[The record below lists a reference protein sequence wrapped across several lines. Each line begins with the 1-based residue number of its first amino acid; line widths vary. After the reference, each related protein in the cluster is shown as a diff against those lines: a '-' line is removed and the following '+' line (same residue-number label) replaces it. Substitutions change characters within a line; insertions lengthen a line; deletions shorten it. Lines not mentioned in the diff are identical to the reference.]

1 MAEPRYVEVPT
12 RSVTALGR
20 FIGARRLAEL
30 EVKAAATVR
39 SAGPAT
45 VWNVSST
52 QYGGGVAEMLRLL
65 VGYAEALGVDA
76 RWVVVD
82 GDPEFFAITK
92 RVHNRLHGVAGDG
105 GALGPAEAAHY
116 SAVLRANVDA
126 LNGRIRP
133 DDVVFLHDPQT
144 AGLASHLLRHGV
156 RVAWRCHIGA
166 DHVNA
171 FTEEAWSFLKP
182 HLDKCHTFVFSHAAF
197 VPPMLAGADVWIISP
212 SIDPTSPK
220 NAPLSRTRATALLAR
235 IGLLEGPATSG
246 PSAILGGAGP
256 FPSEDPLVVQV
267 SRWDRLKDMRG
278 VMEGF
283 AARVVGSSQ
292 ARLALVGPEVDGV
305 SDDPEGVDVLGE
317 CLDTWASL
325 PLAARDAIRLVV
337 LPMNDVVANAHLV
350 NAVQRHASVV
360 TQKSLQEGFGLTVTE
375 AMWKSRP
382 VVASAVGGI
391 IGQVPPGTGIL
402 IEDPSDLDAFG
413 SSLVAL
419 LARPAEMAAMGRR
432 AHQHVRAHFLSDRHL
447 VDYARLLEHLTGG
460 WARCHR
466 RGWHPDD
473 DPPGDL
479 VGDGCG
485 RAHGAGRRPRARARE
500 RRAQATSSGSSTR
513 RASPVTSTLQPS
525 LITRRPGR
533 SRSSPAPC
541 SRAARPA
548 PRWC

>member
-1 MAEPRYVEVPT
+1 MGQHGPVAEPRYVEVPT
-12 RSVTALGR
+12 RSVTTLGR
-20 FIGARRLAEL
+20 FIGARRVAEL
-30 EVKAAATVR
+30 ETMAAATVR
-39 SAGPAT
+39 SAGSAT

-92 RVHNRLHGVAGDG
+92 RVHNWLHGAAGDG

-116 SAVLRANVDA
+116 SDVLRANVDA

-133 DDVVFLHDPQT
+133 GDVVFLHDPQT

-171 FTEEAWSFLKP
+171 FTEEGWNFLKP
-182 HLDKCHTFVFSHAAF
+182 HLDECHTFVFSHAAF
-197 VPPMLAGADVWIISP
+197 VPPMLAGADVWIILP

-220 NAPLSRTRATALLAR
+220 NAPLSRARATALLAR
-235 IGLLEGPATSG
+235 IGLLEGPSTRG
-246 PSAILGGAGP
+246 PSSVLGGAGP

-283 AARVVGSSQ
+283 AARVVGSSR

-325 PLAARDAIRLVV
+325 PVAARDAIRLVV
-337 LPMNDVVANAHLV
+337 LPMDDVVANAHLV

-360 TQKSLQEGFGLTVTE
+360 AQKSLQEGFGLTVTE

-413 SSLVAL
+413 SSLAAL

-432 AHQHVRAHFLSDRHL
+432 AHLHVRAHFLSDRHL

-460 WARCHR
+460 
-466 RGWHPDD
+466 
-473 DPPGDL
+473 
-479 VGDGCG
+479 
-485 RAHGAGRRPRARARE
+485 
-500 RRAQATSSGSSTR
+500 
-513 RASPVTSTLQPS
+513 
-525 LITRRPGR
+525 
-533 SRSSPAPC
+533 
-541 SRAARPA
+541 
-548 PRWC
+548 